1 MINLIDPINTALQQK
16 KFQDGLTSYTQSN
29 CQVTLT
35 NQGYRIY
42 RPPNKNPTDD
52 GNTMWGG
59 LKLQVNTCHLLEKNH
74 TYIILF
80 KVNGKTSNAITNYGF
95 SNQMGWGGGG
105 LTPNPTNIKS
115 ESIPANFQGEK
126 ECFYKFTVSDDVY
139 KTCTQSYSIF
149 TQGQTYLS
157 YRDFQ
162 FGFGY
167 TNTGALGTDLY
178 ITNFRMYDITNETGD
193 FINITKTGI
202 TYANSFEEVI
212 GNVKFF
218 KNSNEIY
225 ANEFYEI

>member
-29 CQVTLT
+29 CQVALT

-80 KVNGKTSNAITNYGF
+80 KVNGKTSNAIANYGF

-115 ESIPANFQGEK
+115 ESIPANFYGEK

-157 YRDFQ
+157 YRDFV

-218 KNSNEIY
+218 KNSNEIF

>member
-52 GNTMWGG
+52 GHTMWGG

-80 KVNGKTSNAITNYGF
+80 KVNGKTSNAIASYGF
-95 SNQMGWGGGG
+95 SNQMGWSGGG
-105 LTPNPTNIKS
+105 LIPNPTNIKS

-139 KTCTQSYSIF
+139 KTCTQSYSGF

-157 YRDFQ
+157 YRDFA

-212 GNVKFF
+212 GDVKFF
-218 KNSNEIY
+218 KNSNEIF

>member
-80 KVNGKTSNAITNYGF
+80 KVNGKTSNAIANYGF

-115 ESIPANFQGEK
+115 ESIPANFYGEK
-126 ECFYKFTVSDDVY
+126 ECFYKFTVSDNVY

-157 YRDFQ
+157 YRDFV

-218 KNSNEIY
+218 KNSNEIF

>member
-16 KFQDGLTSYTQSN
+16 NFQDGLTSYTQSN

-80 KVNGKTSNAITNYGF
+80 KVNGKTSDAIANYGF
-95 SNQMGWGGGG
+95 TNQMGWGGGG

-218 KNSNEIY
+218 KNSNEIF
-225 ANEFYEI
+225 ANGFYEI